1 MYNSSMPSKSE
12 LPSTAKLVKS
22 TLLAAAIAAVLLV
35 TVVMPAEYG
44 VDPTGIGKIIGL
56 KKMGEIKVSLAEE
69 AEADRKADEKASDA
83 KPAKPLASPIAYEV
97 AHADMAHS
105 SSAPV
110 SAPSSAKVKTKT
122 DEMKVTL
129 PPNKGTE
136 IKVTMQEGKTVKYS
150 WKSEGG
156 SVRYDVHGDAE
167 GIDYH
172 GYRKGSDE
180 EMEGEITAAFTGNH
194 GWFWRNRNDAPVTIT
209 LKTSGEYMAIKKLD

>member
-69 AEADRKADEKASDA
+69 AEADRKADEKASEA

-209 LKTSGEYMAIKKLD
+209 LKTSGEYTAIKRLD